1 MRDRVRMM
9 ELKNTA
15 YEIRDRVATIWLDRP
30 HRMNAWTGRLH
41 TEYRHLIERAN
52 NDLEVGA
59 IVVTGR
65 GRGFCVGG
73 DSEALAGHSERGSYD
88 AGVAADIARPG
99 YGVNTHFDAT
109 FAYHFGLSKPV
120 IAAINGPAAGIGLAL
135 ACFADVRFAVPGV
148 KFTTAHGKLNLP
160 AEYGLSW
167 MLPRIVG
174 LGRANDLLLTSRVFW
189 SDEAERIGF
198 VNQLHD
204 AEVLVSAAQTY
215 ATDLIESVSPE
226 SLRQTRWQVY
236 QDLHG
241 SVAESVNHSEQLL
254 EAMMRDDDYREGV
267 KAFLEKR
274 KPKWPSLKHRDLLSH
289 KEH

>member
-1 MRDRVRMM
+1 M
-9 ELKNTA
+9 ELKNTD
-15 YEIRDRVATIWLDRP
+15 YEIDQRVATIWLDRP

-41 TEYRHLIERAN
+41 TEYRYLLNRAN
-52 NDLEVGA
+52 EDSGVGA

-65 GRGFCVGG
+65 GKGFCVGG
-73 DSEALAGHSERGSYD
+73 DSQALTGHSERGSYD
-88 AGVAADIARPG
+88 AGTPEDIAKPG
-99 YGVNTHFDAT
+99 YGVNANFNAA
-109 FAYHFGLSKPV
+109 FAYHFGLTKPV

-135 ACFADVRFAVPGV
+135 ACFADVRFAIPGI

-174 LGRANDLLLTSRVFW
+174 LGRANDLLLTSRVFM
-189 SDEAERIGF
+189 SDEAEQIGF
-198 VNQLHD
+198 VNQLYSPETLV
-204 AEVLVSAAQTY
+204 AESQAY
-215 ATDLIESVSPE
+215 AKNLIETVSPE

-241 SVAESVNHSEQLL
+241 SVAASVETSEQLL

-274 KPKWPSLKHRDLLSH
+274 KPQWPSLI
-289 KEH
+289 EGE

>member
-1 MRDRVRMM
+1 M
-9 ELKNTA
+9 ELKNTS
-15 YEIRDRVATIWLDRP
+15 YEITGRVATVWLDRP

-41 TEYRHLIERAN
+41 TEYRHLVERAN
-52 NDLEVGA
+52 NDPEVGA

-73 DSEALAGHSERGSYD
+73 DSQALTGHSERGSYD
-88 AGVAADIARPG
+88 AGITADIAKPG
-99 YGVNTHFDAT
+99 YGVNPHFDAT
-109 FAYHFGLSKPV
+109 FAYHFGLTKPV

-174 LGRANDLLLTSRVFW
+174 LGRANDLLLTSRVFM

-198 VNQLHD
+198 VNQLHSPETLL
-204 AEVLVSAAQTY
+204 AAAQDY
-215 ATDLIESVSPE
+215 ATNLVETVSPE

-241 SVAESVNHSEQLL
+241 SVAESVNQSEQLL

-274 KPKWPSLKHRDLLSH
+274 KPQWPSLNH
-289 KEH
+289 KER